1 MYHKIAKICQTILI
15 LFIFVWAMLLI
26 WCPNVFAKT
35 MTIHGKARVI
45 DGDTI
50 EINGEKIRLVCIDTP
65 ESNYRGK
72 TQYCLDNETDCGDLA
87 KKALKEAIN
96 KKDVRCEY
104 EKRDM
109 YGRILG
115 MCQEYSYWNTYPY
128 WGTYNYEMIYNGYA
142 WFYPGG
148 KECKGFREAFEQAI
162 LEERGL
168 FDEDIGGFKDP
179 KAWRKTRSND

>member
-1 MYHKIAKICQTILI
+1 MYHKIAKICQTI
-15 LFIFVWAMLLI
+15 FIIFLCIYALTLI
-26 WCPNVFAKT
+26 WCPNVYAE
-35 MTIHGKARVI
+35 TIKGKARVI

-50 EINGEKIRLVCIDTP
+50 EINGEKIRLLCIDTP

-87 KKALKEAIN
+87 KKALKHLIGNEHE
-96 KKDVRCEY
+96 VWCEY

-148 KECKGFREAFEQAI
+148 KECEEFKQTFENAKEKG
-162 LEERGL
+162 RGL
-168 FDEDIGGFKDP
+168 FNEELGGFKEP
-179 KAWRKTRSND
+179 KAWRKKRSND